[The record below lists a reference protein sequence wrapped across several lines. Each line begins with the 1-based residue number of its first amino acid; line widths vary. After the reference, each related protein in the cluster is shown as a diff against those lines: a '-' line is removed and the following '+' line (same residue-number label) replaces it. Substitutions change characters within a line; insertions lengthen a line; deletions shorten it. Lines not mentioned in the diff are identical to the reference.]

1 MHNRR
6 LFAALFSLVLTALLL
21 SLSGCGGGGS
31 STEFTNTS
39 FVSTAS
45 DVAPGQAK
53 KTDAAA
59 TTPDATTTTPTAE
72 VAGYGDEMP
81 VLIGYKKQP
90 GTSDEDNVKRARGRV
105 KARFNLVP
113 VVAADLSPQAL
124 AELRKNPNVSYV
136 EPDPTAKATA
146 DSVLWDITAVAAT
159 KVWPTNT
166 GTGVKV
172 AIIDTGM
179 DYRHPDLAPN
189 YAGGYNFIARNN
201 NPLDDNGHGTHV
213 AGTIAAAVDGAG
225 IKGVAP
231 SARLYPLKVLNSS
244 GAGSYSNIIA
254 ALQWCVQNNMQIAS
268 MSLGATTNSK
278 ALHEACTAAYKG
290 GVLLVAAA
298 GNSGQPGGFS
308 VTVEYPAIFGAVMA
322 IAAVDSA
329 NVRPWWSSSGPK
341 VELAAPGVSITS
353 DKLGGGLTTMSGTSM
368 ACPHVSGVAALVYA
382 SGVTKPALV
391 RQRLVSTATDL
402 GAAGRDP
409 LYGYGLVNAQ
419 RAVAATVASN

>member
-1 MHNRR
+1 MHNRT
-6 LFAALFSLVLTALLL
+6 LFAVLFALLLTGLLL
-21 SLSGCGGGGS
+21 SLAGCGGGS
-31 STEFTNTS
+31 SSEFTNTS
-39 FVSTAS
+39 FVSTPNEG
-45 DVAPGQAK
+45 APGQAAK
-53 KTDAAA
+53 EAAP
-59 TTPDATTTTPTAE
+59 TPDATTTTTEA
-72 VAGYGDEMP
+72 AGYGDEMP

-90 GTSDEDNVKRARGRV
+90 GNADEDNVKRARGRV

-124 AELRKNPNVSYV
+124 SELRKNPNVSYV
-136 EPDPTAKATA
+136 EPDPTARATA
-146 DSVLWDITAVAAT
+146 DSVQWDMTAVTAT

-166 GTGVKV
+166 GAGVKV
-172 AIIDTGM
+172 AIIDTGI

-213 AGTIAAAVDGAG
+213 AGTIAAAADGAG

-231 SARLYPLKVLNSS
+231 SARLYALKVLNSS
-244 GAGSYSNIIA
+244 GSGSYSNIIA
-254 ALQWCVQNNMQIAS
+254 ALQWCVNNKMQIAS

-278 ALHEACTAAYKG
+278 ALHDACTAAYKA

-298 GNSGQPGGFS
+298 GNSGQPGGFT
-308 VTVEYPAIFGAVMA
+308 VTVEYPAAFGAVMA
-322 IAAVDSA
+322 ISAVDSS

-341 VELAAPGVSITS
+341 VELAAPGVNITS
-353 DKLGGGLTTMSGTSM
+353 DKLGGGLTAMSGTSM

-382 SGVTKPALV
+382 SGVSKPAFV

-402 GAAGRDP
+402 GVAGRDP

-419 RAVAATVASN
+419 AACATSVASN